1 MSTHDTEIC
10 GFLDVKSMGSKYV
23 AQRVRKRSLAL
34 SKVWKRSWCSVRKLG
49 PDLGV
54 QVQFDQKLGSA
65 LKQNEKDSS
74 VTIPPSA
81 IMYRIRS
88 RTKQFAFGITLAV
101 DRKPLLS
108 LSANSE
114 TETQRWMANIR
125 QLLKPR
131 RHCCVER
138 SYDVSIV
145 DNAHSKAASLTG
157 WYNCTGTALLT
168 LSVIINMILVLWQVY
183 TGI

>member
-1 MSTHDTEIC
+1 MSTNNTEIC
-10 GFLDVKSMGSKYV
+10 GFLDIKSMRSKYV
-23 AQRVRKRSLAL
+23 AQKVRKRSLAL

-49 PDLGV
+49 PGLGI

-65 LKQNEKDSS
+65 LKQNEDSS
-74 VTIPPSA
+74 VTIPSSA

-88 RTKQFAFGITLAV
+88 RTKQFAFSITPAV
-101 DRKPLLS
+101 DKKSLLS

-138 SYDVSIV
+138 SYNVSIV
-145 DNAHSKAASLTG
+145 DNAHSKEAGLTG
-157 WYNCTGTALLT
+157 
-168 LSVIINMILVLWQVY
+168 
-183 TGI
+183 